1 MRGSGAY
8 EPGTDIVYLNNRL
21 RRIQQERGRGTQRH
35 KLRDRIIRCRNRT
48 GARAREMVGRNRQ
61 SVLPLDRTDTVRS
74 LLCLA
79 SKGTVNRR
87 IRLSRTTWAGLQLPI
102 NAFENMKKQL
112 PSKWFGGDPTWMAI
126 PDSAAVYGPIR
137 HRQPVRSARREGK
150 LTRDLPENVS
160 IAGP

>member
-1 MRGSGAY
+1 M
-8 EPGTDIVYLNNRL
+8 T
-21 RRIQQERGRGTQRH
+21 
-35 KLRDRIIRCRNRT
+35 
-48 GARAREMVGRNRQ
+48 
-61 SVLPLDRTDTVRS
+61 
-74 LLCLA
+74 
-79 SKGTVNRR
+79 
-87 IRLSRTTWAGLQLPI
+87 LSRLERHSEQANPAKPDNMGWPAI